1 MLGSYLKWILGHSIL
16 IRPHIDYMLHKSNAS
31 EVPEIVRISKDKVVN
46 AYSATTT
53 FRPSW
58 FLIFRTFDKVPSC
71 FNWRWKRAM
80 RAKPGNPKEKHLG
93 ADFVSRT
100 GTVDQPLTPRQTS
113 TFNRPN
119 WMWCESL
126 RTWLPHPALPWSMGR
141 VGFWTEIHLRAQES
155 QAPFKTIKLNEIL
168 QFKPP
173 NIKLLSFK
181 CQGLR
186 KYNSLKFSAPAIL
199 CNSVQFSAPATLC
212 NSKLLCNSVLSS
224 CDSVQ
229 FRAPAILHNSV

>member
-126 RTWLPHPALPWSMGR
+126 RTWLPHPALPWSMGSWFLNR
-141 VGFWTEIHLRAQES
+141 NSPSSPRKPSPFQNHQIEWDPPIQATQHKTSQFQVSRPAEIQ
-155 QAPFKTIKLNEIL
+155 FFEIL
-168 QFKPP
+168 
-173 NIKLLSFK
+173 S
-181 CQGLR
+181 
-186 KYNSLKFSAPAIL
+186 S
-199 CNSVQFSAPATLC
+199 CNSVQFCAI
-212 NSKLLCNSVLSS
+212 LSS

-229 FRAPAILHNSV
+229 F